1 MATAGHTKRIVN
13 LATDQNDLTNLKN
26 LYKMK
31 ENLKRVTFVIFSFI
45 RLNYFAALRLCEPL
59 FHTRV
64 KSRKTGQ
71 VIKPTLPK

>member
-1 MATAGHTKRIVN
+1 
-13 LATDQNDLTNLKN
+13 
-26 LYKMK
+26 MK

-64 KSRKTGQ
+64 KRPKTGQ
-71 VIKPTLPK
+71 VIKLTLPK